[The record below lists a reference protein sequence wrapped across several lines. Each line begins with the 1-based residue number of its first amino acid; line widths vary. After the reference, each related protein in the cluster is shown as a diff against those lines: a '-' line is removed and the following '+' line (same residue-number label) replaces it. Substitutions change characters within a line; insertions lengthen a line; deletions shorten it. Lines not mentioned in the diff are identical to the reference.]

1 MAENSC
7 ETWFQPDPSSN
18 LKTFVIHLMLSQK
31 RTQSCINSMTK
42 LHVCACMYAWMHTC
56 IEKSGCKEADTL
68 KSYLWMGGWMTI
80 IFLSSSGEEEVDFKS
95 LKYIHIT
102 LKFSFLHTA
111 QVTYECIFIVKI
123 QTYYLYR
130 QKKINSTRGKNH
142 YFYQ

>member
-1 MAENSC
+1 
-7 ETWFQPDPSSN
+7 
-18 LKTFVIHLMLSQK
+18 
-31 RTQSCINSMTK
+31 
-42 LHVCACMYAWMHTC
+42 
-56 IEKSGCKEADTL
+56 
-68 KSYLWMGGWMTI
+68 MTI